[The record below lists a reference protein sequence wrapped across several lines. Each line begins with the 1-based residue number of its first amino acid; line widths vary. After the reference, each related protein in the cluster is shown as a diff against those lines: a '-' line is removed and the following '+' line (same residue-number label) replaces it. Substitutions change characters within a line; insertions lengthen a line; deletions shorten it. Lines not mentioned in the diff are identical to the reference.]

1 MDVDDGSMAAS
12 DQADVETVDGQFD
25 RETWYVWLHSEMG
38 DGWLEMR
45 DGRLDYYDGLNTC

>member
-12 DQADVETVDGQFD
+12 DQADVETVDGQLD

-38 DGWLEMR
+38 D
-45 DGRLDYYDGLNTC
+45 D